1 MPGLKKKNYFQMEI
15 LKTFESTT
23 AMDTVG
29 LSSEPNPDQES
40 SH

>member
-1 MPGLKKKNYFQMEI
+1 MQNIIPGLKQKNYFQMEI

-29 LSSEPNPDQES
+29 
-40 SH
+40 